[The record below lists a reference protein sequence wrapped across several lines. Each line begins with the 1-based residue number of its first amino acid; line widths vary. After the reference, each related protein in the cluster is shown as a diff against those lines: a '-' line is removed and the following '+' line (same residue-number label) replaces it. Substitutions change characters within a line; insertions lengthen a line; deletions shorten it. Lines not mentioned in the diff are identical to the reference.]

1 LRLARALA
9 PRGRVIAIDV
19 DEGMLSYL
27 RQRLDKE
34 HIENVT
40 TMQVP
45 AHDPLLIDNS
55 VDLVFI
61 CDTYHHLEEREVYL
75 RKIKKGLKPDGR
87 LVIVDF
93 YKQEGQPVGPPLHM
107 RLDEDT
113 VQKELHTA
121 GFKVIEKL
129 AILPYQYILIAQ
141 PTTVVPLAF
150 LAAKPSAYLPGVRQ
164 VHRLAP
170 ATPHPG

>member
-1 LRLARALA
+1 
-9 PRGRVIAIDV
+9 
-19 DEGMLSYL
+19 MLNYL

-34 HIENVT
+34 QIQNVT
-40 TMQVP
+40 TVQVP

-61 CDTYHHLEEREVYL
+61 CDTYHHLEDREVYL

-107 RLDEDT
+107 RLSEDT
-113 VQKELHTA
+113 VQKELQAA
-121 GFKVIEKL
+121 GFKVINKL

-141 PTTVVPLAF
+141 PTTAAPLAF
-150 LAAKPSAYLPGVRQ
+150 LAAKPQEYLFDVRQ
-164 VHRLAP
+164 VHQRVP
-170 ATPHPG
+170 AAPHPG